1 MNDTTNEMLLRVY
14 RSLDFET
21 TPRYTLTIKAA
32 VGVILFS
39 ETSVLLVL
47 FSRISFQV
55 SQSYVLLVN
64 IFYEK

>member
-39 ETSVLLVL
+39 ETSISLVL
-47 FSRISFQV
+47 VSRISFQT
-55 SQSYVLLVN
+55 SQGYVLLVN
-64 IFYEK
+64 IF

>member
-39 ETSVLLVL
+39 ETSILLVL
-47 FSRISFQV
+47 FSRISFQA